1 MSVHHLH
8 AGSYLSLH
16 QPAPSKKAVLAFIA
30 ASSRQPTAPDSPIGA
45 SSRS

>member
-8 AGSYLSLH
+8 AGCYLSLH
-16 QPAPSKKAVLAFIA
+16 HPAPSKKAVPAFIA
-30 ASSRQPTAPDSPIGA
+30 ASNRQPTAPDSPISA